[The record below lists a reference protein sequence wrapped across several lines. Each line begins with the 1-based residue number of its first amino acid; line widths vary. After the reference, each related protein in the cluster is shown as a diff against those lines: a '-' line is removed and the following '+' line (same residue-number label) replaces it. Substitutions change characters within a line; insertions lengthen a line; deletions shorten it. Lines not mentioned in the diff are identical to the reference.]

1 MSRAVPRPGT
11 ASEPSPAMADSAPL
25 HPPGWS
31 LVVVLEVLGLIA
43 LLAAFAL
50 LPGLAFGAEDLST
63 SIMRPSALPTT
74 GVIAGSFPP
83 GEARYYLVLD
93 AQPGDLMTQ
102 LSFSGR
108 EGAGKEV
115 ERELLDQSARHAI
128 ATGCTAAKRA
138 VRRRAA
144 SRSTRAAGR

>member
-50 LPGLAFGAEDLST
+50 LPGLAFGAEELST
-63 SIMRPSALPTT
+63 SIMRPTTLPTT
-74 GVIAGSFPP
+74 GVSAGSFPP

-115 ERELLDQSARHAI
+115 ELELLDQSARPFDRYWVH
-128 ATGCTAAKRA
+128 G
-138 VRRRAA
+138 
-144 SRSTRAAGR
+144 STCA